1 MFIMII
7 MCEIILIVLGG
18 WVAWL
23 GLGMRNVCVCVC
35 VCTLRRMWD
44 SLCGNPLVPEHAVP
58 N

>member
-1 MFIMII
+1 MFI

-35 VCTLRRMWD
+35 VYAETHVGFH
-44 SLCGNPLVPEHAVP
+44 CGNPLVPEHAMP